1 MNQTL
6 KISLSAV
13 VMLLMSLGCIIIGHG
28 IEAKIAGWLGLVF
41 FGACTISLIIQLYK
55 VKHGVS
61 SLEITKE
68 GVIIGKTLVHW
79 DIIEAI
85 SKTEIGGTE
94 IWLFHTANIEEDI
107 QNTKDFV
114 ARWSKKF
121 SYKTSGAIY
130 SVSAFLWNK
139 DFSDFAR
146 ECLKWKSDIEIIG

>member
-6 KISLSAV
+6 KISLSGV
-13 VMLLMSLGCIIIGHG
+13 VMLLMSLGCIIIGSG

-41 FGACTISLIIQLYK
+41 FGACTISLIFQLYK
-55 VKHGVS
+55 VKHGSS

-68 GVIIGKTLVHW
+68 GVVIGKTLVRW

-85 SKTEIGGTE
+85 SKTEFEGTE

-107 QNTKDFV
+107 QNTEDFV
-114 ARWSKKF
+114 ARWRKKF

>member
-6 KISLSAV
+6 KISLSGV
-13 VMLLMSLGCIIIGHG
+13 VMLLMSLGCIIIGSG

-41 FGACTISLIIQLYK
+41 FGACTISLIIHK
-55 VKHGVS
+55 VKHGAS

-68 GVIIGKTLVHW
+68 GVVIGKTLVRW

-85 SKTEIGGTE
+85 SKTEFEGTE

-107 QNTKDFV
+107 QNTEGFV
-114 ARWSKKF
+114 ERWSKKF
-121 SYKTSGAIY
+121 SYKTLGAIY

-139 DFSDFAR
+139 DFFDFAR